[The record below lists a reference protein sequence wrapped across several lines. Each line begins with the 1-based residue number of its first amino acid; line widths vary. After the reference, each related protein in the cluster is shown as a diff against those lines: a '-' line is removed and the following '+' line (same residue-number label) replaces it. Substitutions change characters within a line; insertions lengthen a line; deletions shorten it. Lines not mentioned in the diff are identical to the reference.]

1 MFPPSFRPGPTATRM
16 PLTTTDCFNGAKHH
30 PTLLTRPAE
39 LPIPDHQSSRLA
51 HPIAFLLGQHNRQ
64 EVALRNH
71 TAKSSGIITISSND
85 VPHVPS
91 RSRVPSRRTSVLL
104 VSLAGVFG
112 LGCLGGVTPSAL
124 GAEPNTLPQAFSAK
138 IVDTASLTTSAT
150 AAPGGSPAPASAAN
164 VAPVVSMLP
173 VPKADPAT
181 ATTVA
186 KVKKRKAKKVV
197 PATPEAPALS
207 QEAVALPGS
216 KLQLSKTPDTKAS
229 DTKASDTKASDT
241 KAPAEGTKENTSNS
255 SLDAAFAALRKCES
269 GGNYKI
275 ATGNG
280 YYGAYQFDP
289 RTWRALGY
297 SGLPSDAPP
306 EVQDEAARKLL
317 AKAGWGQWPAC
328 SRKLGLR

>member
-85 VPHVPS
+85 VPNVPS
-91 RSRVPSRRTSVLL
+91 RSCVPSRRTSVLL
-104 VSLAGVFG
+104 VSLAGLVG
-112 LGCLGGVTPSAL
+112 LATLAGTAPSATA
-124 GAEPNTLPQAFSAK
+124 AEPSGLPQAYSAK

-150 AAPGGSPAPASAAN
+150 AAPGGSPASASAAN

-173 VPKADPAT
+173 VPKADPA
-181 ATTVA
+181 AAVTVP

-216 KLQLSKTPDTKAS
+216 KLQLSKTPDTKTPDS
-229 DTKASDTKASDT
+229 KAPDT
-241 KAPAEGTKENTSNS
+241 KAPAESAKENSSNS
-255 SLDAAFAALRKCES
+255 NLDAAFAALRKCES
-269 GGNYKI
+269 GGNYKT

-289 RTWRALGY
+289 KTWRALGY